1 MTEDDI
7 GSIQSQLARPGS
19 ALHKYKQASVGDR
32 GYPRLALYEVLLLAT
47 GSIPGAAGI
56 SLRRICYP
64 LLFRHVGRLVVFGL
78 DCSFR
83 RPHCIELGDNVSLGA
98 RVALD
103 VKDED
108 AAIILGSKVTV
119 GEATI
124 FSCPG
129 GRLLIGEDTVIGR
142 YSRLGSLM
150 GLTIGRGCTIGD
162 YTYIVGAG
170 LASDSLER
178 PIIEQP
184 TTCKG
189 PSSIGDRVAIG
200 DRVTVLDGVTIGS
213 GARIESGALV
223 VRDVP
228 PGSRVAGVPARVC

>member
-1 MTEDDI
+1 VEEDI

-19 ALHKYKQASVGDR
+19 ALHKYRLATVGDR
-32 GYPRLALYEVLLLAT
+32 GYLRLALYELLLLAT

-56 SLRRICYP
+56 GLRRLCYP
-64 LLFRHVGRLVVFGL
+64 LLFRHVGRSVVFGL

-103 VKDED
+103 VKEEG

-119 GEATI
+119 GDTTI

-129 GRLLIGEDTVIGR
+129 GRMSIGEDTVIGR

-162 YTYIVGAG
+162 YTYIISWAP
-170 LASDSLER
+170 AM
-178 PIIEQP
+178 P
-184 TTCKG
+184 
-189 PSSIGDRVAIG
+189 AIPWN
-200 DRVTVLDGVTIGS
+200 
-213 GARIESGALV
+213 
-223 VRDVP
+223 VR
-228 PGSRVAGVPARVC
+228 S